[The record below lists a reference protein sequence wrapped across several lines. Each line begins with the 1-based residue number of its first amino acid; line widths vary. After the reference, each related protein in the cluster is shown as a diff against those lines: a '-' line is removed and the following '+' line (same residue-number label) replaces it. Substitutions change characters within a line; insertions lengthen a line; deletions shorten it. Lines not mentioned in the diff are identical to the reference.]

1 MLAMPRK
8 KFENSRH
15 GRLFEDEDKAREYLE
30 RMKLKMGF
38 TKFDYELK
46 RNTEYK
52 MWQATIIDKE

>member
-1 MLAMPRK
+1 MPRK

-30 RMKLKMGF
+30 RMKMGF
-38 TKFDYELK
+38 TNFDYELK

>member
-1 MLAMPRK
+1 MPRKK

-15 GRLFEDEDKAREYLE
+15 GRLFEDEGKARDYLE

-38 TKFDYELK
+38 ANFDYELK